1 MNNDVER
8 AQETGISRRT
18 VAKAVAW
25 SVPAIA
31 VAATVPIAAASLRKD
46 PGING
51 WVLVNTDPDFWSCG
65 AELTFNSAPRNGG
78 RTPDGAPF
86 GLYVYDVEDPNVFS
100 DAKMIIWVIGDRS
113 AGEINWSTRSGHS
126 SSWSGPTRIGTQVK
140 HDGQTYTGY
149 QWTYTGPILA
159 SDRGITDPDG
169 VERLKLRN
177 FHVRAHVDGVRA
189 GGYRCNV
196 TYWIERMITIDPDG
210 NGPLPAEVHKFQ
222 RRGGTMG
229 DASGYGSLRSRRSAV
244 EPGEQEGGPLP
255 ASAVV

>member
-31 VAATVPIAAASLRKD
+31 VAATVPVAAASLRKD

-51 WVLVNTDPDFWSCG
+51 WVLVSTDPNVWSCG

-113 AGEINWSTRSGHS
+113 SINWRTRSGHS
-126 SSWSGPTRIGTQVK
+126 PYWSGPTRIGTETK
-140 HDGQTYTGY
+140 PDGQVYTGF

-159 SDRGITDPDG
+159 ANRSVTDPDG
-169 VERLKLRN
+169 VERLKLGD
-177 FHVRAHVDGVRA
+177 FHVRADVDGIRA

-196 TYWIERMITIDPDG
+196 TYWTERMITIDPDG

-222 RRGGTMG
+222 RRRGTMG
-229 DASGYGSLRSRRSAV
+229 DMSGYGGLRSRRSAI
-244 EPGEQEGGPLP
+244 EPGGEGGPLP
-255 ASAVV
+255 ASETV